1 MTTFDIIVL
10 ILLVGGGILGS
21 LSGFVKEV
29 LSLFAWGAAIFALK
43 MLHAPASRFLS
54 EMVNSNGGGAVLAFV
69 LVFGITYFA
78 GKWVAGSIGKRTRA
92 SILGPL
98 DRVLG
103 AGFGVLKGLLVATVA
118 FMLVNLLLDMW
129 SGKDAVRPV
138 WMKDAKTYPLLNAS
152 SRAVVEFVH
161 YRRGDV
167 PGKQLLDRTRLD
179 NAQSNGSV

>member
-10 ILLVGGGILGS
+10 ILLVGGGIWGS
-21 LSGFVKEV
+21 LNGFVKEV

-43 MLHAPASRFLS
+43 MLHAPASRFLA
-54 EMVNSNGGGAVLAFV
+54 EIVNSSGGGAVLAFV
-69 LVFGITYFA
+69 LVFGITYLA
-78 GKWVAGSIGKRTRA
+78 GRWVAASVGRRTRA
-92 SILGPL
+92 SVLGPL
-98 DRVLG
+98 DRLLG

-118 FMLVNLLLDMW
+118 FMGVNLLLDMW
-129 SGKDAVRPV
+129 SGRDAVRPA
-138 WMKDAKTYPLLNAS
+138 WMREARTYPLLDAS
-152 SRAVVEFVH
+152 SRAVVQFVH